1 MTFSLTM
8 YIHFDFF
15 LHMKKGIFLIIA
27 ISLWFIPLYGQGVY
41 VTISAEMD
49 SIICENQLSEI
60 DSSLLRLKITYDN
73 RTNDAVYFAKVGNEC
88 RLDDRIGVPRFLRVG
103 FMNPPQTEVSNIDYS
118 NDEKLRSLKKRRP
131 LVPIFLFPCGWKI
144 SKT

>member
-1 MTFSLTM
+1 
-8 YIHFDFF
+8 
-15 LHMKKGIFLIIA
+15 MKKGIFLIIA

-60 DSSLLRLKITYDN
+60 DSCLLRLKITYDN